1 MSDALRPTA
10 TTVTSSP
17 PPKSNSLVREQDH
30 ETALSRAAVRAFTQ
44 SIGQI
49 DQKLI
54 SKRIF
59 EIFS

>member
-17 PPKSNSLVREQDH
+17 SPKSNLLVREQDH
-30 ETALSRAAVRAFTQ
+30 ETALSRSAVRAFTQ
-44 SIGQI
+44 RIEQI
-49 DQKLI
+49 DQRADLK
-54 SKRIF
+54 KIF